1 MADSTVRAGQDDEP
15 EISCSTRKYG
25 DSPKLDA
32 RYFKRTQRM
41 LEEASIGKIWAILR
55 MKINNFRKRF

>member
-25 DSPKLDA
+25 DSQNLMQDISKGHRGCLKKLLLA
-32 RYFKRTQRM
+32 K
-41 LEEASIGKIWAILR
+41 SG
-55 MKINNFRKRF
+55 RF